1 MEIKVKMAG
10 LGSGNVTQWRM
21 KEVKNSVVDVRSLGF

>member
-21 KEVKNSVVDVRSLGF
+21 KNSVVDVRSLGF